1 MNINLMRKSEHRSQ
15 GHMQKVIKGLVRYFT
30 LKALF

>member
-1 MNINLMRKSEHRSQ
+1 MTYVAWIN
-15 GHMQKVIKGLVRYFT
+15 GLVRYFT